1 MLDIM
6 YTLSFLLATLLTT
19 EAEYSSSNYQNVY
32 GNELSSCSE
41 LNNNMALTGYTRSG
55 SCVEYQDDYGSHHI
69 CIDLS
74 SNTGGNFCDV
84 TGQNDWCSSYMQ
96 CDTGD
101 AYKYNDDDENTCP
114 VKYWCVCQWAFASY
128 IEKAGGCD
136 YIQDIK
142 CDAVNM
148 QAAVAYTALESKDDK
163 YKNALE
169 CIEQRCNVNFSN
181 LYNSSNNSKYAFS
194 RKINTATILF
204 AALSVTMVG
213 LVFMYYKQKRSLH
226 VTIPDVKEPFTN
238 VS

>member
-1 MLDIM
+1 MNII
-6 YTLSFLLATLLTT
+6 YTLSIISATLLATV
-19 EAEYSSSNYQNVY
+19 ADYSSNNYQNVY
-32 GNELSSCSE
+32 GDELSSCSE
-41 LNNNMALTGYTRSG
+41 SNNNMALTGYTRSG

-84 TGQNDWCSSYMQ
+84 TGQSDWCSSYMQ
-96 CDTGD
+96 CDTGNG
-101 AYKYNDDDENTCP
+101 YSHDDDDGNTCP
-114 VKYWCVCQWAFASY
+114 IKYWCVCQWAFASY

-148 QAAVAYTALESKDDK
+148 QAAIAYTSLASKQEK

-169 CIEQRCNVNFSN
+169 CIEKRCNVKI
-181 LYNSSNNSKYAFS
+181 SSKRNNS
-194 RKINTATILF
+194 TVLLF
-204 AALSVTMVG
+204 TALSVVTMIGVA
-213 LVFMYYKQKRSLH
+213 FIYYKQKRSLH
-226 VTIPDVKEPFTN
+226 VTIPDVKTPFAD